1 MTDDSKK
8 PDVQSAQKRKP
19 HQFQPGNKAGVGHGR
34 PKRVAAMQEAIDEAG
49 TPDRLRAI
57 MAGLHE
63 IATNADADTDR
74 VAASKVLLDRI
85 IGRPREQPIL
95 TPPVV
100 MPEVVTMADVAEGRK
115 RVWQAINSGAIDIEQ
130 AKPYFEQLDRDRVV
144 IEGAGFAAQ
153 IEAMRAEI
161 AAMRE
166 RA

>member
-1 MTDDSKK
+1 MTDDSKTNVPIAK
-8 PDVQSAQKRKP
+8 NRKP
-19 HQFQPGNKAGVGHGR
+19 HQFQPGNKASVGHGR

-49 TPDRLRAI
+49 SPDRLRAI

-63 IATNADADTDR
+63 IATNADAAADR
-74 VAASKVLLDRI
+74 VAASKVLLERI
-85 IGRPREQPIL
+85 IGRARETPIL

-130 AKPYFEQLDRDRVV
+130 AKPYFEQLDRDRLV

-153 IEAMRAEI
+153 IEAMKAEI